1 MGEIRAFI
9 AIELPIEVTKKLEEA
24 KRDLSKRLP
33 KGGIR
38 WVKSENIHLTLR
50 FLGNVAQQRLVDIYE
65 GLDQLAAE
73 SSRFSLDL
81 GALGC
86 FPNPRRPRVIWIGL
100 GGGADQLG
108 VVQDKISQ
116 MLLPMGWEEEG
127 RSFHPHLTLG
137 RVKNAKNVV
146 EARFPW
152 GNVLVSGCIEVTA
165 VHLIES
171 QLLPQG
177 AEYTIRHS
185 AHFIG

>member
-1 MGEIRAFI
+1 MDEIRAFI
-9 AIELPIEVTKKLEEA
+9 AIEIPCGLTRQLDEVKSN
-24 KRDLSKRLP
+24 LSKRLH
-33 KGGIR
+33 KGGVR
-38 WVKSENIHLTLR
+38 WVRSENIHLTLR
-50 FLGNVAQQRLVDIYE
+50 FLGKVAHQKLVGIYG
-65 GLDQLAAE
+65 GLDHLAAE

-116 MLLPMGWEEEG
+116 MLLPIGWEEEG